1 MNLSS
6 NATSAASARA
16 RSDPPEA
23 PGGLLRAVFA
33 ALDDASV
40 RWCLLRGVTDDRPP
54 DGSDGDIDLLVAR
67 TDLPRAVTALKR
79 CQLAPLAAYGRG
91 SHRFFLGFDPG
102 TGGFIELDIVT
113 ELAFGPHFVLRTG
126 AETACLAGRR
136 QEGTAWVLRREDEF
150 WALLLHC
157 VLDERAVDEQHAGRL
172 SQLVGFASVN
182 SPLVAA
188 WPEHTDLLAALLTTA
203 QAGDWD
209 MAVRQGPVLERLL
222 RRRERVRVARR
233 SVGAVVLRAGERP
246 LQAWSRRGI
255 SVALLGPDGAGKS
268 TLARGI
274 QSSFYFPVRCVYMGL
289 WARREAVSSKPLLVL
304 EIAFRPL
311 VIWRR
316 YLESL
321 RHRTLGRLVVFDRY
335 VYDAMLPPTGSLV
348 QLKRLYFWLLSR
360 LCPAPHL
367 VLVLDVPGRVMHL
380 RKAEHDAER
389 LEADREQFRRLL
401 GRLSNAERVDADRP
415 ADVVLADV
423 LGRIWRRYA
432 DRTSGTVVR

>member
-1 MNLSS
+1 MSASS
-6 NATSAASARA
+6 RAISTASGRA
-16 RSDPPEA
+16 PRDRPEA
-23 PGGLLRAVFA
+23 DGLLRAVFA
-33 ALDDASV
+33 ALDDALV
-40 RWCLLRGVTDDRPP
+40 RWCLLRGQADDRPP
-54 DGSDGDIDLLVAR
+54 DRPDGDVDLLVAR
-67 TDLPRAVTALKR
+67 TDLPRAEAILKS
-79 CQLAPLAAYGRG
+79 CQLVPLAAYGRG
-91 SHRFFLGFDPG
+91 SHRFFLGFDSG
-102 TGGFIELDIVT
+102 AGAFIELDIVT
-113 ELAFGPHFVLRTG
+113 ELAFGPHFILRTG
-126 AETACLAGRR
+126 AETQCLVGRR
-136 QEGTAWVLRREDEF
+136 RQGRAWVLRREDEF

-157 VLDERAVDEQHAGRL
+157 VLDKQAVDEQHAERL
-172 SQLVGFASVN
+172 SQLGGLASLD

-188 WPEHTDLLAALLTTA
+188 WREQTNVLTALLASA

-209 MAVRQGPVLERLL
+209 MAVRQGAVLGRLV

-233 SVGAVVLRAGERP
+233 TVGAMVLRAGERP

-289 WARREAVSSKPLLVL
+289 WARREAASSRPRVVL

-316 YLESL
+316 YLGSL
-321 RHRTLGRLVVFDRY
+321 RHRSLGRLVVFDRY

-348 QLKRLYFWLLSR
+348 QFKRLYFWLLSR

-367 VLVLDVPGRVMHL
+367 VLVLDVPGQVMHL

-389 LEADREQFRRLL
+389 LEADREQFRRLV
-401 GRLSNAERVDADRP
+401 GRLANAERVDADRP
-415 ADVVLADV
+415 ADVVLTDV
-423 LGRIWRRYA
+423 LDRIWRRYA
-432 DRTSGTVVR
+432 DRTSRRVAR